1 MMKRRHFVA
10 SSTSALLAGCDWSAL
25 GKRKDITGGYVGMNA
40 ARGHTLR
47 DRAYPTE
54 VEEELRTTVAIVG
67 GGIAGLA
74 VARQLRKAGITDFVL
89 YELEDEVGGNSRG
102 MSMQGIACPMGA
114 HYLPTPDERNQDL
127 NELLQELKLLR
138 VDGDKR
144 VFDEQHLC
152 HSPQERLLT
161 LQEGK
166 PQWQDGLLPLQAS
179 VMADSDRNIM
189 AKYADQVGVLVKS
202 GLFSM
207 PTASVPWTQKLQA
220 LDQISLSQWLSEQGL
235 NSDTLNWYL
244 DYCCRDDY
252 GAGIK
257 EVSAWAGLHYFA
269 SRHGFSV
276 PGSKSTQDMSNESVL
291 TWGEG
296 NGFLSQRLAAP
307 YGAQI
312 KTGSLVTR
320 VMPGNQGVDI
330 YLWDTK
336 DKCAEICHAQQVVL
350 CTPLFISK
358 RLMAE
363 YAPESLNLYSQ
374 LIHYSPWCVANVY
387 VPSPLGEW
395 TGAPRAWDNVMR
407 LPGQVSPHHLGYV
420 DAMHQS
426 TRPTPASAGPTVL
439 TSYYAYGTDPAQRKA
454 LYERSWK
461 EQSEQVLKDLAFAH
475 PDIKDKAKQI
485 DIVRYGH
492 AMAVPTPGVR
502 GSAALEALRKPQAGR
517 VHYAHSDLSAYSV
530 FEEAFY
536 WGTTVGRRVA
546 KQITST

>member
-10 SSTSALLAGCDWSAL
+10 SSASALIAGCDWAAL
-25 GKRKDITGGYVGMNA
+25 GKRNAMTGSYVGMNA
-40 ARGHTLR
+40 MRGHTLR
-47 DRAYPTE
+47 DGAYPQHI
-54 VEEELRTTVAIVG
+54 EEEVRTTVAIVG

-74 VARQLRKAGITDFVL
+74 VARQLRMAGITDFML
-89 YELEDEVGGNSRG
+89 FELEDELGGNSRG
-102 MSMQGIACPMGA
+102 MSIEGIACPMGA
-114 HYLPTPDERNQDL
+114 HYLPTPDERNHDL
-127 NELLQELKLLR
+127 NELLQELKLLHME
-138 VDGDKR
+138 GDKR

-161 LQEGK
+161 MQQGK
-166 PQWQDGLLPLQAS
+166 PQWQDGLLPLHS
-179 VMADSDRNIM
+179 PVMPESEHNIY
-189 AKYADQVGVLVKS
+189 AKYADMVGVLVKNS
-202 GLFSM
+202 VFSI
-207 PTASVPWTQKLQA
+207 PTATAPWSNKAQA
-220 LDQISLSQWLSEQGL
+220 LDQISLAQWLSEQGL
-235 NSDTLNWYL
+235 SNDTLNWYL

-276 PGSKSTQDMSNESVL
+276 PGSKSIQENSNESVL

-296 NGFLSQRLAAP
+296 NGHLAQQLALP
-307 YGAQI
+307 HAAQT
-312 KTGSLVTR
+312 KTGNLITR
-320 VMPGNQGVDI
+320 VTPNKNGVTLH
-330 YLWDTK
+330 LWDVK
-336 DKCAEICHAQQVVL
+336 DKCAELCHAQHVVM

-358 RLMAE
+358 RLLAE
-363 YAPESLNLYSQ
+363 YAPEVLVSCAQS
-374 LIHYSPWCVANVY
+374 IHYSPWSVANVY

-395 TGAPRAWDNVMR
+395 PGAPRSWDNVMR
-407 LPGQVSPHHLGYV
+407 LPGQVSPFNLGYV

-454 LYERSWK
+454 LFERSWK
-461 EQSEQVLKDLAFAH
+461 EQSELVLKDLELAH
-475 PDIKDKAKQI
+475 PDIRQKAKHI

-502 GSAALEALRKPQAGR
+502 GSAALEALRRPQQSR

-546 KQITST
+546 KQMTSN